1 MAALTDYSKW
11 DAIDDSSDAA
21 SEAEEQQKN
30 APNEDPVLTGAK
42 NVVCQLRAK
51 LSLLPEGTLDEGWT
65 SPPLPG
71 GASKR
76 ELFTATCLRLGFPGI
91 FSNEE
96 EAACPH
102 VDNCAEINA
111 RSLRDLFGRRRV
123 DGVKSGRSYVDNV
136 ALIARGTSTPSSRR
150 ALGDH
155 AALKSG
161 RDHGNTLAARRWSR

>member
-1 MAALTDYSKW
+1 MSALTDYSKW
-11 DAIDDSSDAA
+11 DAIDDSSDAESDA
-21 SEAEEQQKN
+21 AQQN
-30 APNEDPVLTGAK
+30 APKEDPVLTGAK

-76 ELFTATCLRLGFPGI
+76 ELFTATCLRLEFPGI

-102 VDNCAEINA
+102 VDNSAEI
-111 RSLRDLFGRRRV
+111 SEE
-123 DGVKSGRSYVDNV
+123 
-136 ALIARGTSTPSSRR
+136 PS
-150 ALGDH
+150 
-155 AALKSG
+155 
-161 RDHGNTLAARRWSR
+161 

>member
-1 MAALTDYSKW
+1 MNPANLHCAIEKPFFEILPTKKKTSAIEAANPPSRGSRTKARQRTTQIRSYNPLNK
-11 DAIDDSSDAA
+11 AQFPIKHVRPHGL
-21 SEAEEQQKN
+21 QQMGRHRRQQRRGERRRSAKC
-30 APNEDPVLTGAK
+30 AQGGPGADGRE

-76 ELFTATCLRLGFPGI
+76 ELFTATCLRLEFPGI

-102 VDNCAEINA
+102 VDNSAEI
-111 RSLRDLFGRRRV
+111 SEE
-123 DGVKSGRSYVDNV
+123 
-136 ALIARGTSTPSSRR
+136 PS
-150 ALGDH
+150 
-155 AALKSG
+155 
-161 RDHGNTLAARRWSR
+161 

>member
-65 SPPLPG
+65 SPPVHTWNK
-71 GASKR
+71 SKCR
-76 ELFTATCLRLGFPGI
+76 DAT
-91 FSNEE
+91 
-96 EAACPH
+96 
-102 VDNCAEINA
+102 
-111 RSLRDLFGRRRV
+111 
-123 DGVKSGRSYVDNV
+123 
-136 ALIARGTSTPSSRR
+136 T
-150 ALGDH
+150 H
-155 AALKSG
+155 AVGL
-161 RDHGNTLAARRWSR
+161 TV

>member
-11 DAIDDSSDAA
+11 DAIDDSSDAE
-21 SEAEEQQKN
+21 SDTGQQSTPK
-30 APNEDPVLTGAK
+30 EDPVLTGAK

-76 ELFTATCLRLGFPGI
+76 ELFTATCLRLEFPGI

-102 VDNCAEINA
+102 VDNCAEI
-111 RSLRDLFGRRRV
+111 SDE
-123 DGVKSGRSYVDNV
+123 
-136 ALIARGTSTPSSRR
+136 PS
-150 ALGDH
+150 
-155 AALKSG
+155 
-161 RDHGNTLAARRWSR
+161 

>member
-11 DAIDDSSDAA
+11 DAIDDSSDAESDTA
-21 SEAEEQQKN
+21 QQN
-30 APNEDPVLTGAK
+30 APKEDPVLTGAK

-76 ELFTATCLRLGFPGI
+76 ELFTATCLRLEFPGI

-102 VDNCAEINA
+102 VDKCAKINA
-111 RSLRDLFGRRRV
+111 RSLRDLRGRRRV
-123 DGVKSGRSYVDNV
+123 DGVEERTRSRELCHGNKH
-136 ALIARGTSTPSSRR
+136 RSTPSRKR
-150 ALGDH
+150 TCGTC
-155 AALKSG
+155 G
-161 RDHGNTLAARRWSR
+161 

>member
-1 MAALTDYSKW
+1 MSALTDYSKW
-11 DAIDDSSDAA
+11 DAIDDSSDAESDA
-21 SEAEEQQKN
+21 AQQSTPK
-30 APNEDPVLTGAK
+30 EDPVLTGAK

-76 ELFTATCLRLGFPGI
+76 ELFTATCLRLEFPGI

-102 VDNCAEINA
+102 VDTCAEINA
-111 RSLRDLFGRRRV
+111 R
-123 DGVKSGRSYVDNV
+123 
-136 ALIARGTSTPSSRR
+136 PSP
-150 ALGDH
+150 
-155 AALKSG
+155 
-161 RDHGNTLAARRWSR
+161 

>member
-1 MAALTDYSKW
+1 MITSHFLILMVAKSRWLLHKQHL
-11 DAIDDSSDAA
+11 
-21 SEAEEQQKN
+21 EAEESEIVHSGQSTSQNDNSQRSTGQQS
-30 APNEDPVLTGAK
+30 APKEDPVLTGAK

-76 ELFTATCLRLGFPGI
+76 ELFTATCLRLEFPGI

-102 VDNCAEINA
+102 VDNCAEI
-111 RSLRDLFGRRRV
+111 REE
-123 DGVKSGRSYVDNV
+123 
-136 ALIARGTSTPSSRR
+136 PS
-150 ALGDH
+150 
-155 AALKSG
+155 
-161 RDHGNTLAARRWSR
+161 

>member
-1 MAALTDYSKW
+1 MSALTDYSKW
-11 DAIDDSSDAA
+11 DAIDDSSDAESDA
-21 SEAEEQQKN
+21 AQQN
-30 APNEDPVLTGAK
+30 APKEDPVLTGAK

-76 ELFTATCLRLGFPGI
+76 ELFTATCLRLEFPGI

-102 VDNCAEINA
+102 VDNCAESTRGAFVIFF
-111 RSLRDLFGRRRV
+111 LD
-123 DGVKSGRSYVDNV
+123 DV
-136 ALIARGTSTPSSRR
+136 ASMAWT
-150 ALGDH
+150 
-155 AALKSG
+155 SG
-161 RDHGNTLAARRWSR
+161 RDHGNTGHGNKHRSTPSRKRTCGTCG